1 MKKFVAM
8 FTLIC
13 MLTGAF
19 LAMPISADEAAPAD
33 PLAENL
39 IVYWD
44 FEGATIEEQLY
55 DKATGGTTKENLTL
69 TSEAFSGGEDANDT
83 VGLSPD
89 TCVKDGKLHINHD
102 RNDRAECVFDS
113 TMGGD
118 IVSNTTNEFTMYME
132 VQLNSVCTNWV
143 DPFLMPKT
151 LRVFFNTKNASV
163 YSSIAIRH
171 LNVAQV
177 SHQVIPSKNNAYF
190 YGDTMCVAVTY
201 VYNADSKVLSGTF
214 MFSADGGETW
224 GTDIKEFADI
234 NEFLTNETKIML
246 GKGTAADDR
255 NGDFVIDNVR
265 IYNKAL
271 TLEQIQELDPYTPTE
286 DEDDDNNTTESSDDN
301 TTAPSEDNTTA
312 PAEQNTTA
320 APATTEAPAE
330 EKKGCGSSIA
340 VGAMGMLILAV
351 GATLGLRKKED

>member
-44 FEGATIEEQLY
+44 FEGATLEEQLY

-69 TSEAFSGGEDANDT
+69 TSKNFSGEDDADDT

-89 TCVKDGKLHINHD
+89 TCVKDGKLYINHD
-102 RNDRAECVFDS
+102 RNDRAECVFDNA
-113 TMGGD
+113 MGGD
-118 IVSNTTNEFTMYME
+118 IVGNATNEFTMYME

-143 DPFLMPKT
+143 DPILMPKT
-151 LRVFFNTKNASV
+151 LRLFFNTKSAEV

-171 LNVAQV
+171 LNVGQV
-177 SHQVIPSKNNAYF
+177 SHQVIPTKNNAYF
-190 YGDTMCVAVTY
+190 YGDTMCIAVTY
-201 VYNADSKVLSGTF
+201 VYNADSKALSGTF
-214 MFSADGGETW
+214 MYSADGGETW
-224 GTDIKEFADI
+224 GTDVKEIADVT
-234 NEFLTNETKIML
+234 EFLTNETKIML
-246 GKGTAADDR
+246 GKGSAADDR

-271 TLEQIQELDPYTPTE
+271 TLEQVQEFDPYVPTE
-286 DEDDDNNTTESSDDN
+286 DDDDDTTTTAGNDDTTEAPV
-301 TTAPSEDNTTA
+301 TTEAPTTT
-312 PAEQNTTA
+312 E
-320 APATTEAPAE
+320 APATTTAAPAE